1 MNYKANLAFGGDGSS
16 DTVIYNN
23 RIYSS
28 RSEGIFIIE
37 SGFCWV
43 KKNEVYD
50 NNDGII
56 MFDSSPHI
64 SENTINENQRAGL
77 IISGSSYPKV
87 EMNSIYGN
95 STSGIII
102 RDNGYGLIRQNKI
115 FSNYY

>member
-1 MNYKANLAFGGDGSS
+1 MNYKANLAFGGEGSS
-16 DTVIYNN
+16 DTVVYNN

-43 KKNEVYD
+43 KKNQVYD

-64 SENTINENQRAGL
+64 TENTVNENQRAGV
-77 IISGSSYPKV
+77 IVSGSSYPKI
-87 EMNSIYGN
+87 EKNSIYGN
-95 STSGIII
+95 STSGVII
-102 RDNGYGLIRQNKI
+102 RDNGQGLIEQNKVRY
-115 FSNYY
+115 S